1 MAFTLPEGLAPEV
14 YPLAWLVGSWRG
26 EGVLSYPG
34 IDDATFVQDVTF
46 DHDGGPYLRYTST
59 IRVLTPVVPETLPA
73 DWTED
78 MPEED
83 AAELDDEPA
92 EPDDAQTS
100 EEQPLDE
107 TLEEPSEQEREL
119 RVWSTETGYWRVPP
133 ERPEG
138 LPEDKAPL
146 EVLLAD
152 PAGRVTLYIGA
163 IGNGRIDL
171 VSDLVAR
178 TATAAE
184 VTASNRLYGLVEG
197 DLMWVW
203 ELAAFGHPLQ
213 SYASARLSRLD
224 G

>member
-14 YPLAWLVGSWRG
+14 YPLAWLVGAWRG

-59 IRVLTPVVPETLPA
+59 IRVLTPMVPETIPA
-73 DWTED
+73 DWTEETPD
-78 MPEED
+78 ASDDDASSGSASSDD
-83 AAELDDEPA
+83 AASDDRSDDDAPASAPA
-92 EPDDAQTS
+92 E
-100 EEQPLDE
+100 EH
-107 TLEEPSEQEREL
+107 EL
-119 RVWSTETGYWRVPP
+119 RIWSTETGYWRVPP
-133 ERPEG
+133 ERPDG
-138 LPEDKAPL
+138 LPDGKTPI

-163 IGNGRIDL
+163 IGNGRVDL

-197 DLMWVW
+197 ELMWVW